1 MPLTRAIAVAEE
13 VLGPSVDVDDF
24 VLWSEW
30 ALARVGFRPTN
41 CLAVVAVC
49 RDELMAR
56 ADEAVAATWGRPFQA
71 GSLAGLVFLGRT
83 GMQAALG
90 HVPGE
95 DGRHRFAVFCL
106 PHIGIDEH
114 GTIGRVQRRGMH
126 RATSACGALAAFR
139 AELADGGDADA
150 LRAAAREGDA
160 MDAADIEQA
169 LLRTRLATAIGAG
182 GIPTLAGLTELARQ
196 AAVADIRHYIDL
208 ARGREPVDVAYI
220 SGIVVHL
227 PDGVEHVCA
236 VEAEVVIDGQ
246 VIDLP
251 H

>member
-1 MPLTRAIAVAEE
+1 MPLARAIAVAEE
-13 VLGPSVDVDDF
+13 ALGPSVDVDDF

-56 ADEAVAATWGRPFQA
+56 VDEAIAGTWGRPFQA
-71 GSLAGLVFLGRT
+71 GSLGGLVFLGRT

-95 DGRHRFAVFCL
+95 DGRHRFVVFCL
-106 PHIGIDEH
+106 PHIGIDED
-114 GTIGRVQRRGMH
+114 GAIGRVQRRGMH
-126 RATSACGALAAFR
+126 RASSACGALAAFR
-139 AELADGGDADA
+139 AEVATQGADHVPEAGA
-150 LRAAAREGDA
+150 LESSDV
-160 MDAADIEQA
+160 EQA
-169 LLRTRLATAIGAG
+169 LLRRRLTAALGSPHL
-182 GIPTLAGLTELARQ
+182 PTLAELTELARR
-196 AAVADIRHYIDL
+196 AAVSDIRDYIDL
-208 ARGREPVDVAYI
+208 ARGVEPVDVAYI

-227 PDGVEHVCA
+227 PDGVERVCA
-236 VEAEVVIDGQ
+236 VEAEVLIDGQ
-246 VIDLP
+246 VIALP